1 MAIIRFFRG
10 GLLLGSAEVEDE
22 DFIVDVADKI
32 GITIPTN
39 CTSGNCGTCIVRLIS
54 GDIEYP
60 DPLPPGLDEFLVELV
75 KLNFVI
81 FPLFETYI
89 LQLGNLF
96 HTCHLF
102 L

>member
-60 DPLPPGLDEFLVELV
+60 DPLPPGLDEFLVE
-75 KLNFVI
+75 NSG
-81 FPLFETYI
+81 I
-89 LQLGNLF
+89 LSCCMISQGS
-96 HTCHLF
+96 CDIDIIPPI
-102 L
+102 